1 MTASEAEALL
11 HAEPAANITPQQATV
26 QIERTLAE
34 MENLQDGLNQMAQ
47 ERSEALKE
55 AHMRVRQAGK
65 QKGVTYEVRPN
76 LPTDLLGIYILLPV
90 VA

>member
-1 MTASEAEALL
+1 
-11 HAEPAANITPQQATV
+11 
-26 QIERTLAE
+26 
-34 MENLQDGLNQMAQ
+34 MAQ